1 MHTLARTSVVV
12 DCSLTTRVLHS
23 CCPCYSHHK
32 VPSRSTHSLTNP
44 VESSPTA
51 ALLAWRLTTSH
62 HVSVVWN
69 QVTEANAAYGV
80 SMQSQQLG
88 NTRFRPQVVASTV
101 QEAFQKAEQKPFDFV
116 IVAPQSL
123 KQLNSLHKLIK
134 PYIHKHTCV
143 IVDSSLYGVNLESL
157 VAQTLPNTAVYSL
170 TCTADVR
177 RISPTEFAHF
187 GPSTT
192 TYVGR
197 CVPQEGFQS
206 READQLIRSF
216 TVGLQSAGLDASF
229 SSNVLQYQWDR
240 AIPALSFQPLT
251 ILLESPVPAEFVQDM
266 LARPLFYGIM
276 AELIQIAAAQNVQV
290 NRNVD
295 EFEKTA
301 LEEFLKDAP
310 KHAAAP
316 YTHAPLLFYNYFNK
330 FEFPVDVFLL
340 QPILLAD
347 DLGIKTPYLES
358 LFTIMTQYARF
369 NNTSGDEKSSI
380 FFTRRGA
387 RGSNSGNSSSSD
399 LPLATSSPVAL
410 KKPTT
415 PALNGH
421 AQGHAATPDSNGS
434 PALDVNEYA
443 GIASYT
449 ESPQQKQQTQQLKDK
464 EEALR
469 QREAALA
476 ARERAL
482 QNGEAN
488 MQHHQQHMHHPSQS
502 GPSGPGNHFPGG
514 PGPYGHGP
522 GPQYGGPGPNG
533 PGGPGPGPG
542 PNPYMNGGHPNM
554 SMPALNSLPTSPS
567 FVQKFEAGAH
577 GAPFLQSRAASYSQ
591 LRDYNTGVDGP
602 YKTGG
607 QPMQHNKS
615 MDDGQSVM
623 GDTSMMSG
631 DVDMMSMT
639 AKRNKNR
646 SRHSYSRG
654 QSSQTHLPNVK
665 SMSQNGDFRGHD
677 TPFDTGIADYVSAV
691 TYRAPTMTGY
701 PSQEFGPQSRNNSFS
716 YGRTSSMG
724 VGMAGGGMGM
734 HSSVPP
740 GGRRNTNSMPPQQKQ
755 PFRPIGPN
763 SNSSSSNVES
773 GSDKSLP

>member
-1 MHTLARTSVVV
+1 M
-12 DCSLTTRVLHS
+12 
-23 CCPCYSHHK
+23 
-32 VPSRSTHSLTNP
+32 
-44 VESSPTA
+44 
-51 ALLAWRLTTSH
+51 
-62 HVSVVWN
+62 VWN

-88 NTRFRPQVVASTV
+88 NTRFRPQVVASSV
-101 QEAFQKAEQKPFDFV
+101 QDAFQKAEHKPFDFV

-157 VAQTLPNTAVYSL
+157 VAQTLPHTAVYSL

-187 GPSTT
+187 GASTT

-197 CVPQEGFQS
+197 CVPQEGHQS

-251 ILLESPVPAEFVQDM
+251 ILLENPVPAEFVQDM

-310 KHAAAP
+310 KQVAAP

-369 NNTSGDEKSSI
+369 NNTGGDEKPSI
-380 FFTRRGA
+380 FFSRRSGGA
-387 RGSNSGNSSSSD
+387 RGSSNSPNSSSSEE

-410 KKPTT
+410 KKPST

-421 AQGHAATPDSNGS
+421 AHGHGNSATPDSNGS

-443 GIASYT
+443 GIAAYT

-476 ARERAL
+476 ARERAV

-488 MQHHQQHMHHPSQS
+488 MHHQQQQQHHQQQQQQQHMGHHPSQS
-502 GPSGPGNHFPGG
+502 GPSGNHFPGG
-514 PGPYGHGP
+514 PGPYGHGGP
-522 GPQYGGPGPNG
+522 GPQYGPGGPGGPGPN
-533 PGGPGPGPG
+533 GPGPG

-602 YKTGG
+602 YKMGG
-607 QPMQHNKS
+607 SQPMQPNKS
-615 MDDGQSVM
+615 MDDSGSVM
-623 GDTSMMSG
+623 GDSSMMSG

-665 SMSQNGDFRGHD
+665 SMMNNQNGDFRGHD

-691 TYRAPTMTGY
+691 TYRAPTMGGY
-701 PSQEFGPQSRNNSFS
+701 PSQEFGNQSRNNSFS

-724 VGMAGGGMGM
+724 VGMAGGAGAGAMGGM

-740 GGRRNTNSMPPQQKQ
+740 GARRNTNSMPPQQKQ
-755 PFRPIGPN
+755 PFRPLGPN

>member
-1 MHTLARTSVVV
+1 MSRH
-12 DCSLTTRVLHS
+12 RVL
-23 CCPCYSHHK
+23 
-32 VPSRSTHSLTNP
+32 SL
-44 VESSPTA
+44 ESSPTA

-62 HVSVVWN
+62 HVSVVWS
-69 QVTEANAAYGV
+69 QVSEANAAYGV

-88 NTRFRPQVVASTV
+88 NTRFRPQVVASSV
-101 QEAFQKAEQKPFDFV
+101 PEAFQKADGKPFDFV
-116 IVAPQSL
+116 LVAPQSL

-157 VAQTLPNTAVYSL
+157 VAQTLPSTAVYSL

-177 RISPTEFAHF
+177 RISPTEFAHY
-187 GPSTT
+187 GASTT

-295 EFEKTA
+295 EFEKAA
-301 LEEFLKDAP
+301 LDEFLKDAP
-310 KHAAAP
+310 KTLSAP

-369 NNTSGDEKSSI
+369 NNTGGDDKPSI
-380 FFTRRGA
+380 FFSRRGA
-387 RGSNSGNSSSSD
+387 RGSTNSSSSD

-410 KKPTT
+410 KKPST

-421 AQGHAATPDSNGS
+421 AHGTPDSNGS
-434 PALDVNEYA
+434 PALDANEYG
-443 GIASYT
+443 GIAAYAD
-449 ESPQQKQQTQQLKDK
+449 SPQQKAAAQALKDR

-476 ARERAL
+476 ARERAV
-482 QNGEAN
+482 QSGEAQQN
-488 MQHHQQHMHHPSQS
+488 HHAQQHAHHASQS

-522 GPQYGGPGPNG
+522 QFP
-533 PGGPGPGPG
+533 GPGPGPG

-554 SMPALNSLPTSPS
+554 SMPALSNQSLPTSPS
-567 FVQKFEAGAH
+567 FVHKFEAGAH

-602 YKTGG
+602 YKTGS
-607 QPMQHNKS
+607 QPMQPNKS
-615 MDDGQSVM
+615 MDDGGSVM
-623 GDTSMMSG
+623 GDPMMAG

-665 SMSQNGDFRGHD
+665 SMMNNQNGDFRGHD

-691 TYRAPTMTGY
+691 TYRAPTMGGY
-701 PSQEFGPQSRNNSFS
+701 PSQEFGAQSRNNSFS

-724 VGMAGGGMGM
+724 VGMGTMGGM
-734 HSSVPP
+734 HSAAPP

-755 PFRPIGPN
+755 PFRPLGPN